1 MTSNPKTVDEYL
13 NECSYG
19 DDDKYVPSEF
29 ALKFVNFIKLVNG
42 PEGESNK
49 TPVRHYKMLDKTVA
63 NSGKDLINLVHRGA
77 AKLQS
82 GSSKVLTP
90 TGWVTMRALQQG
102 QQVINR
108 YGQPTTVVHKTA
120 PKYPRMFK
128 MTLSDGTVLEVGDE
142 HNHIVVWKKRVNG
155 KSVVSEK
162 VFTTLEMLDYGLT
175 FTGATR
181 KTSKDPKAQ
190 YRFRI
195 PLTDPIQFSTKQL
208 PMDPYIIGLMIA
220 NGHYKGGSL
229 SCHTDDLQELLGYVN
244 PIGSVHSYGNASRM
258 YVGKDM
264 LNWLGDITSR
274 NKSIPEICLLGD
286 VNQRTQ
292 LLRGLMD
299 GDGTIS
305 KNGSSRYS
313 TYSEALAKDVV
324 SLVQSLGGIA
334 TVSSYPKANGGVE
347 YVVRVQLKT
356 NPFRLKRK
364 SSKWKPSVK
373 LTRPIVS
380 IEEFECKEEG
390 YCIKVASPCESYIT
404 EGYTVTHNTTLLG
417 EYLFLYLAVFGELDG
432 FGEVPFAIYVSD
444 SIDNGVKN
452 MRKNLEFRRQNSEFL
467 MEWIPEAKFNDI
479 TWEFTNKVGNKFIVK
494 GYGGKTGVRG
504 AKALGKRPVLAV
516 LDDLISDEDARSPT
530 VIAGIEDTIYKA
542 IDYALDPTKRKVI
555 WSGTPFNAKDPL
567 YKAVESGAW
576 EVNVY
581 PVCETFPC
589 TRAEFRG
596 SWEDRFSY
604 DYVKAQYDKAKAS
617 GKLDTFNQEL
627 MLRIMSEDD
636 KIIFENE
643 IQWYSRRDLITRRG
657 QYNFY
662 ITTDFATSEKTSADF
677 SVISVWAIN
686 NKGHWFYVDGI
697 CRRQLMDKNVDD
709 LFRLVQEYAPQ
720 EVGIEVTG
728 QQGGFIPWLQSEM
741 MKRNIF
747 FNLSSGTN
755 GGQAGIRP
763 TSQKFTRFL
772 TVVPWFKQRIMF
784 FPREMENEP
793 PLIEGLNELRLL
805 SKGGFKSKH
814 DDFCSSGDTL
824 IKVKDTDGTINK
836 VRFGSLKDGDMVQGF
851 NESTGLIEWV
861 AVKGFMRT
869 GTKLTFTINDHVD
882 NSIHVTENHPVLTQR
897 GWVTVGNLK
906 IGDSLVCRS
915 KDTVIRGLKRKVGI
929 TSLRVISLMER
940 GIGYIKKFIR
950 GK

>member
-1 MTSNPKTVDEYL
+1 MKMNNEEITAKTVDEYL

-19 DDDKYVPSEF
+19 DDHLYIPSEF
-29 ALKFVNFIKLVNG
+29 ALKFVSFIKLVNG

-49 TPVRHYKMLDKTVA
+49 TPVLHYRMLDKAVSS
-63 NSGKDLINLVHRGA
+63 SGKDLINLVHRGA

-82 GSSKVLTP
+82 GSSKILTP
-90 TGWVTMRALQQG
+90 TGWVTMRDLQQG

-155 KSVVSEK
+155 KAVMGER

-175 FTGATR
+175 YRGATR

-195 PLTDPIQFSTKQL
+195 PLADPIQFSTKQL
-208 PMDPYIIGLMIA
+208 PIDPYTIGLMIA
-220 NGHYKGGSL
+220 NGNYKGGTL
-229 SCHTDDLQELLGYVN
+229 SCHTNDLQELLGYVN
-244 PIGSVHSYGNASRM
+244 PTGSIHSYGNASRM

-264 LNWLGDITSR
+264 LNWLGDVTSR
-274 NKSIPEICLLGD
+274 NKTIPDICLMSD
-286 VNQRTQ
+286 VHQRTQ

-299 GDGTIS
+299 GDGSIS

-313 TYSEALAKDVV
+313 TYSEALSRDVV

-334 TVSSYPKANGGVE
+334 TVSSHTKAHGGIE
-347 YVVRVQLKT
+347 YTVQVQLKI
-356 NPFRLKRK
+356 NPFKLKRK
-364 SSKWKPSVK
+364 ASKWKPSVK
-373 LTRPIVS
+373 LTRSIVS

-417 EYLFLYLAVFGELDG
+417 EYLFLYIAVFGELDG
-432 FGEVPFAIYVSD
+432 FGKVPFAIYVSD

-467 MEWIPEAKFNDI
+467 MEWIPIAKFNDI
-479 TWEFTNKVGNKFIVK
+479 TWEFTNKVGNKLVVK
-494 GYGGKTGVRG
+494 GYGAQTGVRG

-530 VIAGIEDTIYKA
+530 VISNVEDTVYKA
-542 IDYALDPTKRKVI
+542 IDYALDPTRRKII

-581 PVCETFPC
+581 PVCEKFPC
-589 TRAEFRG
+589 TEEEFRG
-596 SWEDRFSY
+596 SWEDRFTY
-604 DYVKAQYDKAKAS
+604 KFVKAQYDKAKAS
-617 GKLDTFNQEL
+617 GKIDTFNQEL
-627 MLRIMSEDD
+627 MLRIMAEED
-636 KIIFENE
+636 KIIFDSD
-643 IQWYSRRDLITRRG
+643 IQWYTRRELITRRS

-662 ITTDFATSEKTSADF
+662 ITSDFATSEKTSADF

-686 NKGHWFYVDGI
+686 NKGYWFYVDGI
-697 CRRQLMDKNVDD
+697 CRRQLMNENIND
-709 LFRLVQEYAPQ
+709 LFRLVQEYQPQ
-720 EVGIEVTG
+720 SVGIEVTG
-728 QQGGFIPWLQSEM
+728 QQGGFIPWIQEEM

-747 FNLSSGTN
+747 FNIASENNSGN
-755 GGQAGIRP
+755 LGIRP
-763 TSQKFTRFL
+763 TTQKFTRFM
-772 TVVPWFKQRIMF
+772 TVVPWFKQKIMF
-784 FPREMENEP
+784 FPREMENDP
-793 PLIEGLNELRLL
+793 ALIEGLNELSLVSRN
-805 SKGGFKSKH
+805 GFKSKH
-814 DDFCSSGDTL
+814 DDFIDTISML
-824 IKVKDTDGTINK
+824 ALLKVWKPSEEAALVYNADDDIWFSDHSN
-836 VRFGSLKDGDMVQGF
+836 DYE
-851 NESTGLIEWV
+851 ES
-861 AVKGFMRT
+861 
-869 GTKLTFTINDHVD
+869 N
-882 NSIHVTENHPVLTQR
+882 
-897 GWVTVGNLK
+897 
-906 IGDSLVCRS
+906 
-915 KDTVIRGLKRKVGI
+915 
-929 TSLRVISLMER
+929 ISN
-940 GIGYIKKFIR
+940 YVV
-950 GK
+950 